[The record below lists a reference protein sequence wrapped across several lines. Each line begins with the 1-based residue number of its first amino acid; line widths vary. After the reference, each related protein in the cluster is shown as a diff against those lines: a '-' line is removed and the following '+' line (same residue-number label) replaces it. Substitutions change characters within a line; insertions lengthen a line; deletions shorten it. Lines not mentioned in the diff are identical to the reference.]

1 MQQDYT
7 VQVVWLANTVSTAV
21 TLSQLD
27 TVQHLHTAVAHLDA
41 QHSLRFI
48 FRGRILASD
57 RQSLAAYGM
66 RSPHSS
72 SAQPPCSGL
81 HEHAIVHVVRTG
93 SKAEEPPAHDEAQQA
108 GAAFGFERLRETGG
122 ACNS

>member
-1 MQQDYT
+1 MLQDYT

-21 TLSQLD
+21 TLSQFD
-27 TVQHLHTAVAHLDA
+27 TVQQLHTAVAHLDA

-57 RQSLAAYGM
+57 GEPLAAYGM

-72 SAQPPCSGL
+72 SSAHPP
-81 HEHAIVHVVRTG
+81 
-93 SKAEEPPAHDEAQQA
+93 
-108 GAAFGFERLRETGG
+108 
-122 ACNS
+122 